1 MSFPPSFFMQFH
13 FSKVNLHK
21 KSATMSVFSAKT
33 AVIVSENLPKNTEK
47 SFGTDYENNVD
58 VK

>member
-1 MSFPPSFFMQFH
+1 MPR
-13 FSKVNLHK
+13 V
-21 KSATMSVFSAKT
+21 SAF
-33 AVIVSENLPKNTEK
+33 VSENLPKICQK